1 MTMVI
6 KLGAESGQARH
17 PKRRMG
23 LLRGTKVSLDAEV
36 DVHIAAF
43 EPAAATT
50 GQFRWFWHFGQ
61 PENVCIKYP
70 SGILAA
76 GWHGKLDVIKSD
88 DGHAIF

>member
-1 MTMVI
+1 
-6 KLGAESGQARH
+6 
-17 PKRRMG
+17 MG

-36 DVHIAAF
+36 DVDIAAR

-50 GQFRWFWHFGQ
+50 RKFGRFGDFGQ
-61 PENVCIKYP
+61 PENVGIKYP